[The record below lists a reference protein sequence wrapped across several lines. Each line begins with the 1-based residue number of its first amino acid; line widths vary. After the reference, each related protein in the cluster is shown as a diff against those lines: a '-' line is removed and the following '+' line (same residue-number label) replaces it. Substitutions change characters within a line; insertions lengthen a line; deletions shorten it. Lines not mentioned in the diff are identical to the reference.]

1 MKHYLLLD
9 IGTGNGRAALV
20 RSDGKILAIRR
31 FGNRYYRDESYP
43 DAQFFLPDEWKNEI
57 LRACREVTAEY
68 PDIRVDAVSAS
79 GARQSLVLMN
89 RDGEAFYGLPNIDNR
104 GREFM
109 GEVQNREDIYRRSG
123 KWVTEDFCAA
133 KLLGLRK
140 KKPELYEQIGLVLS
154 LSGYIGWLFSGKAAF
169 EPSMACETQLY
180 DLETCAWSDMLCKA
194 YGIEP
199 GILPELA
206 MAGEVLGPVL
216 PELRRELN
224 MAENAVFVVGG
235 ADTQCALMQTGYRH
249 GDIAVVSGTTT
260 PVCFLVDRP
269 YYDERQRVWV
279 DANLANDGYLIEMN
293 PGITGLNYQRIKESL
308 FPDTS
313 YEELE
318 AAYREKRDFR
328 CTASYSSLLFYE
340 QRPLKTGG
348 FFVPAPFPEHI
359 DRVDMLWAVLADIA
373 CATYEQLWRLRE
385 LSGHRKPYVLGCAG
399 GFRSPA
405 LCQMLA
411 DLSGLELRL
420 LPGFEQATVI
430 GLIKLCSR
438 ALKEP
443 EAAEQDAEVI
453 RYTPQENS
461 LIHRYHS
468 QWNRNRLAL
477 NPAPEK
483 ETGSL

>member
-9 IGTGNGRAALV
+9 IGTGNGRVALV
-20 RSDGKILAIRR
+20 RSDGEILAIRR
-31 FGNRYYRDESYP
+31 FSNRYCRDDAYP
-43 DAQFFLPDEWKNEI
+43 DAQFFLPEEWEKEI
-57 LRACREVTAEY
+57 LRCCREVTAER
-68 PDIRVDAVSAS
+68 PDIHADAVSAS
-79 GARQSLVLMN
+79 GARQSLVLLD
-89 RDGEAFYGLPNIDNR
+89 RQGTAFYGLPNIDNR
-104 GREFM
+104 GREYM
-109 GEVQNREDIYRRSG
+109 AEIRDREEIYRRSG

-133 KLLGLRK
+133 KLLGLRMK
-140 KKPELYEQIGLVLS
+140 RQELYDRMDLVLS

-180 DLETCAWSDMLCKA
+180 DLEARDWSEFLCDA
-194 YGIEP
+194 YGIDRRV
-199 GILPELA
+199 LPPLR

-216 PELRRELN
+216 PALRRELN
-224 MAENAVFVVGG
+224 MAEDAIFVVGG
-235 ADTQCALMQTGYRH
+235 ADTQCALMQTDFRH

-260 PVCFLVDRP
+260 PVCSLVDSP
-269 YYDERQRVWV
+269 CCDEQQRVWV

-308 FPDTS
+308 FPGTA

-318 AAYREKRDFR
+318 AAYREKKDFR

-340 QRPLKTGG
+340 RRPLKTGG
-348 FFVPAPFPEHI
+348 FFVPAPFPEKI

-385 LSGHRKPYVLGCAG
+385 LSGHRKPYILGCAG

-420 LPGFEQATVI
+420 LPGYEQATVV
-430 GLIKLCSR
+430 GLTKLCNH
-438 ALKEP
+438 ALAEP
-443 EAAEQDAEVI
+443 DPAGQEAEMI
-453 RYTPQENS
+453 RYTPRENS
-461 LIHRYHS
+461 LVHRYHRL
-468 QWNRNRLAL
+468 WNRNRLAL
-477 NPAPEK
+477 NPAPSEK
-483 ETGSL
+483 TGTL

>member
-1 MKHYLLLD
+1 MKHYLLVD
-9 IGTGNGRAALV
+9 IGTGNGRVALV
-20 RSDGKILAIRR
+20 HSDGEILAIRR
-31 FGNRYYRDESYP
+31 FSNRYHRDADYP
-43 DAQFFLPDEWKNEI
+43 DAQYFLPEEWEREI
-57 LRACREVTAEY
+57 LRCCREITAEC
-68 PDIRVDAVSAS
+68 PDVRIDAVSAS
-79 GARQSLVLMN
+79 GARQSLVLVD
-89 RDGEAFYGLPNIDNR
+89 REGTAFYGLPNIDNR
-104 GREFM
+104 GREYM
-109 GEVQNREDIYRRSG
+109 DEVPDPAGIYRRSG

-140 KKPELYEQIGLVLS
+140 KKPELYSRIHIVLS

-180 DLETCAWSDMLCKA
+180 DLQACGWSDVLCEA
-194 YGIEP
+194 YGVDR
-199 GILPELA
+199 GILPELR
-206 MAGEVLGPVL
+206 MAGEILAPVM
-216 PELRRELN
+216 PELRSELN
-224 MAENAVFVVGG
+224 MTDDAVFVVGG
-235 ADTQCALMQTGYRH
+235 ADTQCALLQTDYRH

-260 PVCFLVDRP
+260 PVCSLTEEP

-308 FPDTS
+308 FPDTT

-318 AAYREKRDFR
+318 AAYREKQDFR

-348 FFVPAPFPEHI
+348 FFVPAPFPEKI

-385 LSGHRKPYVLGCAG
+385 LSGHGKPYILGCAG

-411 DLSGLELRL
+411 DLSGLELHL
-420 LPGFEQATVI
+420 MPGFEQATVI
-430 GLIKLCSR
+430 GLIKLCNR
-438 ALKEP
+438 AMEEPAVSGNAKEML
-443 EAAEQDAEVI
+443 
-453 RYTPQENS
+453 RYTPKEDA
-461 LIHRYHS
+461 LIHHYHS
-468 QWNRNRLAL
+468 LWSRNRLAL
-477 NPAPEK
+477 NPPPAK
-483 ETGSL
+483 TGSAV